1 MNFVAYR
8 PRWVAA
14 TSGEV
19 KLSAKVAYNFF
30 NSIITINLYNNIFT
44 LKTTINII
52 INIVKLAAK
61 GGLQVLQHQP
71 TQRYLPSHS
80 GWLGMLSSLPEFLF
94 SSGWLPCRPTSSTT
108 LNPQVAPNYFLIYI
122 SARLLWWRLL
132 FFLRDSFDVSNL
144 LCVSTSG
151 FQSFKS
157 LSRLGLLSRPTEN

>member
-52 INIVKLAAK
+52 INIVKLAAN

-71 TQRYLPSHS
+71 IQKYLPYKVV
-80 GWLGMLSSLPEFLF
+80 GWGMLSSIKEFHF
-94 SSGWLPCRPTSSTT
+94 HRDGCH
-108 LNPQVAPNYFLIYI
+108 VG
-122 SARLLWWRLL
+122 RLLL
-132 FFLRDSFDVSNL
+132 
-144 LCVSTSG
+144 
-151 FQSFKS
+151 QH
-157 LSRLGLLSRPTEN
+157 